1 MKNVKSQKCTSVRI
15 KIKNISCEVFART
28 YKIHVMCK
36 NIKKKKKYSEL
47 SRYLLRY
54 LMGEINVYV
63 DQVSLVML
71 IQARTCIKIR
81 DVIIITIVPMNY
93 FYRLF
98 EFHRNDLPY

>member
-1 MKNVKSQKCTSVRI
+1 
-15 KIKNISCEVFART
+15 
-28 YKIHVMCK
+28 
-36 NIKKKKKYSEL
+36 
-47 SRYLLRY
+47 
-54 LMGEINVYV
+54 MGEINVYV